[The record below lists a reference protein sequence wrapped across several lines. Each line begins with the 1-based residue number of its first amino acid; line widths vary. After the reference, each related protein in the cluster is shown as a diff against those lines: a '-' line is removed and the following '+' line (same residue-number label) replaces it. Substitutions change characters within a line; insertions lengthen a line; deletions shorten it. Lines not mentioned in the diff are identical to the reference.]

1 MPPFEQPDELA
12 HADYAF
18 TFFDAGR
25 PFHVEA
31 PRLRTEVSKQATYL
45 AGAVGYRAMRYNP
58 FATVSSEYGTAAFF
72 RSVDAHAPARSERA
86 PAPRADMPYV
96 AGLYPAG
103 YYALEAGTMLLAST
117 LTAGS
122 LVAAFFAARLANV
135 ALLGI
140 TLVAAYVVF
149 RRSGLGGTTSL
160 VAVAAVG
167 FFPLESWVSG
177 YIQPDDLVA
186 TLFTVTI
193 ALSLRSRRHA
203 RAPGDAPYATFVGIG
218 LLIAATAFTKVHYAF
233 ALWLVVVPAMA
244 LRIRRAKRLVDA
256 TALLVACA
264 ALPAL
269 AYELATTAL
278 TPLGHIVSAR
288 AWVASAGVRSPSLAG
303 ALASVLRN
311 GLRTFGDAYFGG
323 AAFAGFWAHFGMH
336 GVTFF
341 PGRSGSIA
349 SRGIV
354 VLSAITVALFIVV
367 ESKIAVRLA
376 RVARKRSLLAA
387 LRLAVSATPV
397 NAYCIVSAMLIG
409 IAAVANGG
417 LALQGRYWLPVVVP
431 LGVVLFVQLPKYL
444 NVAAR
449 RRTGLALA
457 TFAATFAIVASLFGL
472 AAIQRAFYGAP
483 HAEPTVDSLADIDR
497 VIVAGRALNDVDGAT
512 VTYDRTVGLSGYAVD
527 MITGLP
533 AAAVILTIDGRVR
546 DVRNIFRPDQHLV
559 TAFDDDALL
568 RSRFDFTVRTEMLS
582 PGTHVVICYITDRKA
597 TYRLA
602 IQRTIRLLIVP
613 VRRKSY

>member
-1 MPPFEQPDELA
+1 VWALRVPPFEEPDELA

-25 PFHVEA
+25 PFHIEA

-58 FATVSSEYGTAAFF
+58 FARVSNGYGTAAYF
-72 RSVDAHAPARSERA
+72 RSVDARAPARSERA
-86 PAPRADMPYV
+86 PTPRADMPYV
-96 AGLYPAG
+96 AWLYPAG
-103 YYALEAGTMLLAST
+103 YYALEAGTMLLASKF
-117 LTAGS
+117 TAGS
-122 LVAAFFAARLANV
+122 LVAAFLAARLANV

-140 TLVAAYVVF
+140 TLVAAYVIF
-149 RRSGLGGTTSL
+149 RRSGLGRTTSL

-186 TLFTVTI
+186 TLFAVTI
-193 ALSLRSRRHA
+193 ALSLRSRRDP
-203 RAPGDAPYATFVGIG
+203 RAPGGTPYAMFFCIG

-256 TALLVACA
+256 TALLAACV
-264 ALPAL
+264 ALPAI
-269 AYELATTAL
+269 AYALATTAV

-341 PGRSGSIA
+341 PGRSGSIV
-349 SRGIV
+349 SDGIV
-354 VLSAITVALFIVV
+354 VLSAITLVLFIAV
-367 ESKIAVRLA
+367 ESKIAIRLA
-376 RVARKRSLLAA
+376 RVARRRSPLAA
-387 LRLAVSATPV
+387 LRLVASAAPV
-397 NAYCIVSAMLIG
+397 NAYCVVSAMLIG

-449 RRTGLALA
+449 RRAGLALV
-457 TFAATFAIVASLFGL
+457 TVAATYSIVASLFGL
-472 AAIQRAFYGAP
+472 GAIGRAFYEKP
-483 HAEPTVDSLADIDR
+483 EAEPTVDSLADIDR
-497 VIVAGRALNDVDGAT
+497 VIVRGQTRENVDAL
-512 VTYDRTVGLSGYAVD
+512 TVGRDRAVGFSGYAVD
-527 MITGLP
+527 MTTGLP
-533 AAAVILTIDGRVR
+533 AAVVLLTIDGRER
-546 DVRNIFRPDQHLV
+546 ATQHNFRPDQHLSGV
-559 TAFDDDALL
+559 FNDDAIL
-568 RSRFDFTVRTEMLS
+568 RSRFTFTLPSATLR
-582 PGTHVVICYITDRKA
+582 PGTHVVRCYVTDRNA
-597 TYRLA
+597 TYRLVIRRA
-602 IQRTIRLLIVP
+602 IRLD
-613 VRRKSY
+613 VR